1 MPIYDMKNK
10 ATGEIEEMFLTI
22 SKRQELL
29 DAGEWV
35 AVVSAP
41 PVISQHGSTL
51 GHTSGDWKNHLERI
65 KKTSAKGSTI
75 NT

>member
-1 MPIYDMKNK
+1 MPIYDMKNT
-10 ATGEIEEMFLTI
+10 ATGEITEMILTVA
-22 SKRQELL
+22 KRQELL
-29 DAGEWV
+29 DTGEWS

-51 GHTSGDWKNHLERI
+51 SKTSNDWKNHLERI
-65 KKTSAKGSTI
+65 NRGSGKGNTI